1 MLKIFVQSVGLLA
14 PGLPG
19 WEAGRPVL
27 AGAAEYLWA
36 PMPRPVPDMLP
47 ANERRRA
54 CETVRLAF
62 AAGQEAMKASGLSAA
77 NVSTVFASSDGDGQ
91 VVHQICEALASSGH
105 EVSPTR
111 FHNSVHNAP
120 AGYWHIAAGAHTAS
134 TSLCAG
140 EASFAAGL
148 LEAAS
153 QAVTEGGAV
162 LLIAYDLPF
171 PPPLHAAH
179 PVENGFAVALLL
191 TAEAAPGALADLR
204 LEMPG
209 RGEPTP
215 PPRALAESFRN
226 NAAAACLP
234 LLAVLA
240 RGERQSVR
248 LAYLDGGCLG
258 VECVR

>member
-1 MLKIFVQSVGLLA
+1 MKVFVRSVGLFA

-19 WEAGRPVL
+19 WEAGMPVL
-27 AGAAEYLWA
+27 AGEAEYLWA
-36 PMPRPVPDMLP
+36 PMPRPVPEMLP

-62 AAGQEAMKASGLSAA
+62 AAGQEAMKANGLSAA
-77 NVSTVFASSDGDGQ
+77 GVATVFVSSDGDGQ
-91 VVHQICEALASSGH
+91 VMHHLCEALALPEC

-153 QAVTEGGAV
+153 QVVTEGGPV

-191 TAEAAPGALADLR
+191 TAEAAPGVLPGLK
-204 LEMPG
+204 LELSG
-209 RGEPTP
+209 RGAPTP
-215 PPRALAESFRN
+215 PPRALAEPFRN

-234 LLAVLA
+234 LLAALA

-248 LAYLDGGCLG
+248 LAYLDSGCLG
-258 VECVR
+258 VECTR